1 MHHID
6 AFWLYHVGITPG
18 CIFFIKM
25 KPEELVENE
34 SLAFPKLSFRSCK
47 AALWGK
53 CLMLGFS
60 QGKNFLSC
68 MMKADPVQCGWQTL
82 RCAGLKDC
90 GFSVCIFAVPP
101 LWPSQVSLL
110 LSWKACSFVTKRHC
124 SKQDWTIPWIAQGS
138 KPFGHQWNS
147 WRNWITRKSK
157 QYLII
162 CQALP
167 AQSPP
172 SCAPAGGGWAG
183 PAEICSSA
191 LPWEPCRYLTASCQG
206 RWSHSRMKRAKPALM
221 RSVTIPKWAR
231 HCKAPLCEIQ
241 KSSSLVRQ
249 YQSNY
254 CILSLLGLSPQK
266 MCEKVLKVQVCI
278 HTWSVLFEGVVVGIS
293 LEKDLLQKLCLAQWF
308 LDLEKC
314 VPLWISHFH

>member
-18 CIFFIKM
+18 CIFFIQM

-60 QGKNFLSC
+60 QGKNFLPSV
-68 MMKADPVQCGWQTL
+68 MKADPVQCGWQTL
-82 RCAGLKDC
+82 RCAGLKHC
-90 GFSVCIFAVPP
+90 GFSVCVYLWFLPSDPVKCLCFWVERLVP
-101 LWPSQVSLL
+101 SS
-110 LSWKACSFVTKRHC
+110 VTKRHH

-138 KPFGHQWNS
+138 KPFRHQWNS

-162 CQALP
+162 CRVLP
-167 AQSPP
+167 AQSPL
-172 SCAPAGGGWAG
+172 SCAPAGEGWAG

-206 RWSHSRMKRAKPALM
+206 RWSHSRMKRAKPALI

-231 HCKAPLCEIQ
+231 HCKALLCEIQ
-241 KSSSLVRQ
+241 KSSSSVRQ

-266 MCEKVLKVQVCI
+266 MC
-278 HTWSVLFEGVVVGIS
+278 
-293 LEKDLLQKLCLAQWF
+293 
-308 LDLEKC
+308 
-314 VPLWISHFH
+314 